1 VAIEDQDKAHIRGAR
16 RGLASGD
23 LAAAWH
29 HCQSLLQSN
38 PRSGPGLDVASR
50 VALAMGQRRIALDLA
65 QRAVEAAPDRFLYKA
80 QLASA
85 LLAQKQNTEAIALI
99 EALEVSKR
107 SDPLEHDAIGNL
119 LSQIGEQARAI
130 ECFRAATDLDSAND
144 HHWLN
149 LALCLQATGD
159 MNAAE
164 EAFDRC
170 IALNPSNG
178 EAWLH
183 RSRLRSQ
190 SPENNHVPA
199 LQAALED
206 VGDAWRTGMTLHY
219 ALAKELEDLGDYDAS
234 FRHLKLGCDTRRK
247 HMNHDPAADLKA
259 MQLVREHFGRDYMSG
274 HVVGYDSDEPIFIVG
289 LPRTGTTLVERILS
303 SHDDV
308 YAAGELNNFAEVL
321 TALVAPSKPRDR
333 FEFIQKAGEVDSADL
348 GAGYVTST
356 RPATEKCPRF
366 IDKLP
371 LNFLYCGLIKRAL
384 PNARIIHLTRHPMDT
399 CYAIYKTLF
408 KQAYPFSYD
417 LAELGDY
424 YLAYRELM
432 HHWHTLMPGAI
443 LDLSYEQL
451 VEDPEAQSRRLLSF
465 CALEWQDQ
473 CLNFHRNRAPSMTA
487 SLAQV
492 RKPIYSSSVGMWENY
507 REQLA
512 PLAARLEAAGI
523 KL

>member
-1 VAIEDQDKAHIRGAR
+1 
-16 RGLASGD
+16 
-23 LAAAWH
+23 
-29 HCQSLLQSN
+29 
-38 PRSGPGLDVASR
+38 
-50 VALAMGQRRIALDLA
+50 
-65 QRAVEAAPDRFLYKA
+65 
-80 QLASA
+80 
-85 LLAQKQNTEAIALI
+85 
-99 EALEVSKR
+99 
-107 SDPLEHDAIGNL
+107 
-119 LSQIGEQARAI
+119 
-130 ECFRAATDLDSAND
+130 
-144 HHWLN
+144 
-149 LALCLQATGD
+149 

-170 IALNPSNG
+170 IAQNPSNG